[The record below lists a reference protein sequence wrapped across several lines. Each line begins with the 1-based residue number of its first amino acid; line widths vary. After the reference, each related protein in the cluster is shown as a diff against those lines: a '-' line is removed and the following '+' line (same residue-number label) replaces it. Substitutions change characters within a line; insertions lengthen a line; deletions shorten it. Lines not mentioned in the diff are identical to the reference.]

1 MKASFFAT
9 RILHPFLLMTFFVL
23 FCWKQTSY
31 FFDLK
36 KGIIAWL
43 LALILAALGWLF
55 YRKIIKNNIRAGV
68 AWTLSLLPL
77 LFYSP
82 IFNTLQNTFI
92 GKHQILIPGIF
103 LLLACLFFYFF
114 KQKKPFNTLNSYLNT
129 LFLLLC
135 FFEIFNLIQR
145 LNYDKIWWEKVHSKF
160 EHAPMPTLQVV
171 DSLPDIYYILMD
183 AYVSPAGLREYFDF
197 DNSELNDF
205 LIGKDF
211 FTAQNAHSNY
221 DFTARCM
228 FSTFNMEYS
237 PRYIDV
243 TKDKLV
249 NGNIHRL
256 GIQKSKVARDFQTAG
271 YEWINLSLFDI
282 LDSPKYYQ
290 IARLPDAAMTWDYMA
305 DMTLPGRLRK
315 AFPLKPVYEV
325 NLQIF
330 EDLKILS
337 KAKSK
342 QARFIYAHL
351 FMPHKPYHFDKN
363 GNLYKNGIQRNTQ
376 KEAYLE
382 QLQYANT
389 LLKETITEIL
399 KNSTSPPVI
408 ILQGDHGS
416 RIVPA
421 DTDEHFSILY
431 AIHLPDKNYQYF
443 HDSISPVNTFRILS
457 NRYLN
462 TSFDLLENK
471 KNHFVEF

>member
-1 MKASFFAT
+1 MKASFFTT

-31 FFDLK
+31 FFDIK

-43 LALILAALGWLF
+43 VGLVVAGLGWLF
-55 YRKIIKNNIRAGV
+55 YRQIIKNNIRAGV

-82 IFNTLQNTFI
+82 IFNTLQNTFL
-92 GKHQILIPGIF
+92 GKHYFLIPIIF
-103 LLLACLFFYFF
+103 FVSAWIFFYFF
-114 KQKKPFNTLNSYLNT
+114 KQKKSFNTFNSYLNT

-135 FFEIFNLIQR
+135 FFEIFNLTQR
-145 LNYDKIWWEKVHSKF
+145 LNHDKIWWEKVQVKF
-160 EHAPMPTLQVV
+160 GQTPALSLQLI
-171 DSLPDIYYILMD
+171 DSLPDVYYILMD
-183 AYVSPAGLREYFDF
+183 AYASFAGLDEYFDF
-197 DNSELNDF
+197 DNSEFSDF
-205 LIGKDF
+205 LEEKGF
-211 FTAQNAHSNY
+211 FVAQNAHSNY

-256 GIQKSKVARDFQTAG
+256 GIEKSKTVRDFQSAG
-271 YEWINLSLFDI
+271 YEWVNLSLFDI
-282 LDSPKYYQ
+282 LNTPKYYQ

-315 AFPLKPVYEV
+315 AFPLTPVYEV

-330 EDLKILS
+330 EDLKALS
-337 KAKSK
+337 KEKTT
-342 QARFIYAHL
+342 QPRFIYAHL
-351 FMPHKPYHFDKN
+351 FMPHKPYHFDKI
-363 GNLYKNGIQRNTQ
+363 GNLYKNGIQGKTQ

-382 QLQYANT
+382 QLQFANQ
-389 LLKETITEIL
+389 LLEESITEIL
-399 KNSTSPPVI
+399 ENSTSPPVI

-416 RIVPA
+416 RI
-421 DTDEHFSILY
+421 DSSEKDERFSILY
-431 AIHLPDKNYQYF
+431 AIHLPDKNYRYF

-462 TSFDLLENK
+462 TSFELLENK
-471 KNHFVEF
+471 KNHFVEL